1 MNPLVVSAVLLGACA
16 GFAMLV
22 AAVRTASEG
31 RAVPAALEVPRVGQP
46 ARLDVV
52 AADPTL
58 ATYGDVRR
66 ALVAGGVE
74 TERAFEVVTR
84 AVERHI
90 TAVTLWLWT
99 TEHGAESTA
108 LVIAADVTGEKLLM
122 HLLAGTAPATDELE
136 LFAYLNGMPA
146 TSPAVVGS
154 ALPTIFEPGRW
165 PDSAE

>member
-1 MNPLVVSAVLLGACA
+1 MSPLVVSAVLLGACA

-22 AAVRTASEG
+22 AAVRTVVEA
-31 RAVPAALEVPRVGQP
+31 RALPAVPETPHVAPP

-66 ALVAGGVE
+66 SLVAGGVG

-108 LVIAADVTGEKLLM
+108 LVVAADVTGEKLLM

-146 TSPAVVGS
+146 AVPAATGA
-154 ALPTIFEPGRW
+154 ALPTIVEPGRW
-165 PDSAE
+165 PAGD